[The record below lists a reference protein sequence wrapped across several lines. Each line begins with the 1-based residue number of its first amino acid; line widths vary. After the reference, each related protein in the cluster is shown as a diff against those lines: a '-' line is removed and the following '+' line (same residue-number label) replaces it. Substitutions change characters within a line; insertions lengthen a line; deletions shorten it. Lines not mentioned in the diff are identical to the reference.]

1 MLHAC
6 VQKFD
11 VTGNLK
17 KIWEVNRA
25 LKSLGLKVAQAHK
38 FGKRLTIFRDAMQQK
53 TNMCSANRAARFLAV
68 SKWARDQ
75 PLALQFVTHVMQMLL
90 LNQRITSSQ
99 PVDSE
104 PERKGNLNVRAITW
118 VAGGEGGGAGEVAGG
133 ALGLVVLVVA
143 VGGPGAVRGDVVG
156 VVAPAALQDGRAV
169 RVVAAR
175 EVDHLLLRRRRLVRP
190 AHAELCHGQGMD
202 RTRASGEDNEDR
214 RGILLGL
221 GDMIHGATKKAF
233 SVLVS

>member
-1 MLHAC
+1 M
-6 VQKFD
+6 
-11 VTGNLK
+11 
-17 KIWEVNRA
+17 
-25 LKSLGLKVAQAHK
+25 AQAHK

-118 VAGGEGGGAGEVAGG
+118 VTGGEGGGAGEVAGG
-133 ALGLVVLVVA
+133 ALGVVVLVVA
-143 VGGPGAVRGDVVG
+143 VGRPGAVRGDVVG
-156 VVAPAALQDGRAV
+156 VVARPVLMDGVAV
-169 RVVAAR
+169 RPRAAGVV
-175 EVDHLLLRRRRLVRP
+175 DGLLQRGLRRILP
-190 AHAELCHGQGMD
+190 AHAPFC
-202 RTRASGEDNEDR
+202 T
-214 RGILLGL
+214 
-221 GDMIHGATKKAF
+221 TTW
-233 SVLVS
+233 

>member
-1 MLHAC
+1 
-6 VQKFD
+6 
-11 VTGNLK
+11 
-17 KIWEVNRA
+17 
-25 LKSLGLKVAQAHK
+25 VAQAHK

-53 TNMCSANRAARFLAV
+53 TNMCSANRAARFLLAV

-143 VGGPGAVRGDVVG
+143 VGRPGAVRGDVVG
-156 VVAPAALQDGRAV
+156 VVARPVLMDGVAV
-169 RVVAAR
+169 RPRAAGVV
-175 EVDHLLLRRRRLVRP
+175 DGLLQRGLRRILP
-190 AHAELCHGQGMD
+190 AHAPFC
-202 RTRASGEDNEDR
+202 T
-214 RGILLGL
+214 
-221 GDMIHGATKKAF
+221 TTW
-233 SVLVS
+233 

>member
-1 MLHAC
+1 M
-6 VQKFD
+6 
-11 VTGNLK
+11 
-17 KIWEVNRA
+17 
-25 LKSLGLKVAQAHK
+25 AQAHK

-53 TNMCSANRAARFLAV
+53 TNMCSANRAARFLLAV

-118 VAGGEGGGAGEVAGG
+118 VAGGEGGGACEVAGG

-143 VGGPGAVRGDVVG
+143 VGGQEQC
-156 VVAPAALQDGRAV
+156 AATV
-169 RVVAAR
+169 
-175 EVDHLLLRRRRLVRP
+175 
-190 AHAELCHGQGMD
+190 
-202 RTRASGEDNEDR
+202 
-214 RGILLGL
+214 LGL
-221 GDMIHGATKKAF
+221 
-233 SVLVS
+233 